1 MRLSSSAPD
10 RAHIATSDP
19 EEVKCWNKHLCVT
32 PGELLRLVKKVGN
45 TAAAVRKDWPMS
57 ASNRI

>member
-19 EEVKCWNKHLCVT
+19 EEVKCWSKHLRVT
-32 PGELLRLVKKVGN
+32 PGELLRLVEKVGN
-45 TAAAVRKDWPMS
+45 AAAAVRKELDYE
-57 ASNRI
+57 RQQ